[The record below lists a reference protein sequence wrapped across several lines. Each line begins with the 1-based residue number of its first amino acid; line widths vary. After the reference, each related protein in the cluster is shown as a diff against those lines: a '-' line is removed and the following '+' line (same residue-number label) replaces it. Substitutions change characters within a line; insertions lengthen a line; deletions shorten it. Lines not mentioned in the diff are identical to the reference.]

1 MYDHKQSVK
10 EIVRH
15 LLFSCGLSDTL
26 NTLRQLRGQNTTHLR
41 SQDMTDTFSQIYAN
55 GIWVAHENQESLS
68 GAGST
73 QMATAELL
81 IRLSS
86 FLREVGCRKL
96 VDIGCGDFNWM
107 RNVEGDF
114 DYLGIDVVP
123 QVIDA
128 NNAKYAND
136 RRRFVC
142 MDATQSAIS
151 PGDVALCREVL
162 FHLSFRDGLQ
172 LLRNIKAAGFKYVLL
187 TNDKSVWFNSDI
199 HNGDFRRI
207 NLLKS
212 PFSFPTPEREL
223 TDDRVS
229 ENRVLAVWPG
239 GRAYPGDSQFGFG
252 PDRRGSLLGILT
264 GWNLFGFLTLRSLV
278 TWNS

>member
-1 MYDHKQSVK
+1 MHFGTRAAKPYAYAEPGHD
-10 EIVRH
+10 RH
-15 LLFSCGLSDTL
+15 LFSDICERCLG
-26 NTLRQLRGQNTTHLR
+26 RARK
-41 SQDMTDTFSQIYAN
+41 
-55 GIWVAHENQESLS
+55 QESLS

-73 QMATAELL
+73 QIATAELVV
-81 IRLSS
+81 RLSS
-86 FLREVGCRKL
+86 FLGEVGCKKL

-128 NNAKYAND
+128 NNAKYADD

-142 MDATQSAIS
+142 LDATRSAIN

-172 LLRNIKAAGFKYVLL
+172 LLHNIKATGFKYVLL

-199 HNGDFRRI
+199 RSGDFRRI

-212 PFSFPTPEREL
+212 PFSFPTPEREFA
-223 TDDRVS
+223 DDRVS
-229 ENRVLAVWPG
+229 KGRVLSVWSGAVLPG
-239 GRAYPGDSQFGFG
+239 
-252 PDRRGSLLGILT
+252 
-264 GWNLFGFLTLRSLV
+264 
-278 TWNS
+278 